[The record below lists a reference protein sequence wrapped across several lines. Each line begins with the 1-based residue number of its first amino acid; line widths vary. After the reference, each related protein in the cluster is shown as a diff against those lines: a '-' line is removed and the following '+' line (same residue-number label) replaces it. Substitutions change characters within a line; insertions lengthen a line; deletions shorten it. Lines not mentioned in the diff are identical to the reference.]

1 LANRALLS
9 ALSSSLRISWVM
21 VAKTRNPSW
30 MHLGT
35 TSCACLTFRIIERAR
50 EARSTRLT
58 TALNPISKGNMAF
71 LLYPCTCRLNR
82 ERELVRLAQ
91 QSFHDIATH
100 AVDFTYVT
108 KLLWAETDNFPG
120 TQTTVEEQVGHSML
134 MSVRKKCFED
144 LPHLTAVSLVGHF
157 WLSWLRQ

>member
-1 LANRALLS
+1 MRSSTLCRCLLLLLARPTGIIGPAEEPTYPSESPSELWTVYLPVISLLVLNLFSLLS
-9 ALSSSLRISWVM
+9 RCSF
-21 VAKTRNPSW
+21 K
-30 MHLGT
+30 
-35 TSCACLTFRIIERAR
+35 
-50 EARSTRLT
+50 
-58 TALNPISKGNMAF
+58 
-71 LLYPCTCRLNR
+71 LLLLNR

-120 TQTTVEEQVGHSML
+120 LETTVEEQVGHSML

-144 LPHLTAVSLVGHF
+144 LPHLTEVNIVFHF
-157 WLSWLRQ
+157 WLSWPRQ